1 MQSPAKTNIFNLANL
16 LSIIRVFLSIPFV
29 FILEEH
35 SLVNNSDT
43 AWKVFFLLFLIVLS
57 DVLDGYVARKMNQI
71 SNLGKLLDPI
81 ADKICLVIVMVFLI
95 FDQGLPF
102 LLFFLL
108 LSIRDVY
115 IIIIGLYLIHVQ
127 NIVFQANKSG
137 KYFMA
142 VTTLMMASFVFRDT
156 FNLSINVCW
165 LLYVISLIF
174 MVISGYEYHY
184 RYIKYFNRISPEDKE
199 V

>member
-1 MQSPAKTNIFNLANL
+1 MQSPAKTNIFNLANF
-16 LSIIRVFLSIPFV
+16 LSIIRVILAIPFI

-35 SLVNNSDT
+35 SLTNSSDT
-43 AWKVFFLLFLIVLS
+43 AFKVFVMLFFIVLS
-57 DVLDGYVARKMNQI
+57 DLLDGYVARKMNVV
-71 SNLGKLLDPI
+71 SNFGKLLDPI
-81 ADKICLVIVMVFLI
+81 ADKICLVIVMVFLVLN
-95 FDQGLPF
+95 QGLPF

-127 NIVFQANKSG
+127 NTVFQANKSG

-142 VTTLMMASFVFRDT
+142 ITTLMMTVFVFKDT
-156 FNLSINVCW
+156 YAIPINVCW
-165 LLYVISLIF
+165 LLYIASLIL

-184 RYIKYFNRISPEDKE
+184 RYIKYFNRVGDKAE
-199 V
+199 

>member
-1 MQSPAKTNIFNLANL
+1 MGNSCRLNFVDFPD
-16 LSIIRVFLSIPFV
+16 FL
-29 FILEEH
+29 
-35 SLVNNSDT
+35 
-43 AWKVFFLLFLIVLS
+43 FFLLFLIVLS

-156 FNLSINVCW
+156 FNLSIN
-165 LLYVISLIF
+165 LNLFHEMEL
-174 MVISGYEYHY
+174 
-184 RYIKYFNRISPEDKE
+184 
-199 V
+199 

>member
-1 MQSPAKTNIFNLANL
+1 MQSPAKTNIFNVANF
-16 LSIIRVFLSIPFV
+16 LSVIRVFLAIPFI

-35 SLVNNSDT
+35 SLLNNSDT
-43 AWKVFFLLFLIVLS
+43 ALKVFLMLFFIVIS
-57 DVLDGYVARKMNQI
+57 DVLDGYVARKMNVV
-71 SNLGKLLDPI
+71 SNFGKLLDPI

-102 LLFFLL
+102 LLFFFL

-127 NIVFQANKSG
+127 NTVFQANKSG
-137 KYFMA
+137 KYFMGI
-142 VTTLMMASFVFRDT
+142 TTLMMTCFT
-156 FNLSINVCW
+156 FKETYNIPINICW
-165 LLYVISLIF
+165 LLYIVALIF

-184 RYIKYFNRISPEDKE
+184 RYIKYFNRVK
-199 V
+199 

>member
-1 MQSPAKTNIFNLANL
+1 MANYITASRILLIFPVLYLISDQNDNRNWIALAL
-16 LSIIRVFLSIPFV
+16 
-29 FILEEH
+29 FI
-35 SLVNNSDT
+35 T
-43 AWKVFFLLFLIVLS
+43 AGLT
-57 DVLDGYVARKMNQI
+57 DHLDGYVARKMNQI

-184 RYIKYFNRISPEDKE
+184 RYIKYFNRISSEDKE